1 MMKKDFLKSKVTPA
15 IALVLFILLYQSG
28 QLQVIFSMVIIL
40 IASAIEYGKGTF
52 KSLGFQ
58 RSRFKALDLLVIA
71 PLLAAVL
78 FAIYWFILIPAVTY
92 LTGQPIDFS
101 VFEPY
106 KGNLPAILT
115 MLAFVWISAAFG
127 EEILY
132 RGYLMRQLIKFF
144 GTSKISI
151 VLNIVLLAVI
161 FGWMHSY
168 QGITGQIITGIIGA
182 TLATIFHF
190 RKYDMWF
197 NIALHGF
204 FDTIALAL
212 IYFSA

>member
-190 RKYDMWF
+190 RKYDLWF

>member
-1 MMKKDFLKSKVTPA
+1 MKKDFLKSKVTPA

-190 RKYDMWF
+190 RKYDLWF